1 MTYMILGF
9 FFGFMFGWLASRIE
23 FYKRENEK
31 AIKNAQDERDNIL
44 RKYSPNE
51 YLESVYVKLEN
62 FQKRKLFGFISAI
75 KNEKSPREFD
85 DKDFKELC
93 EKYNLNEKSRMMS
106 IFEQCF
112 SKDITPDRIPVD
124 YVIEIRRKFRKEI
137 NKLRESQ

>member
-1 MTYMILGF
+1 MAYMMIGF
-9 FFGFMFGWLASRIE
+9 FFGFMFGCLASRIE
-23 FYKRENEK
+23 FYKRENGK

-44 RKYSPNE
+44 REYSPNE

-75 KNEKSPREFD
+75 RNEKSPRELD
-85 DKDFKELC
+85 DKEFKELC

-124 YVIEIRRKFRKEI
+124 YVIEIRRKFREEMD
-137 NKLRESQ
+137 NLRESQ

>member
-1 MTYMILGF
+1 MAYMMIGF
-9 FFGFMFGWLASRIE
+9 FFGFMFGCLASRIE
-23 FYKRENEK
+23 FYKRENGK

-44 RKYSPNE
+44 REYSPNE

-62 FQKRKLFGFISAI
+62 FQKRKLLGFISAI
-75 KNEKSPREFD
+75 KNEKSPRELD

-93 EKYNLNEKSRMMS
+93 EKYNLNEKARMMS

-124 YVIEIRRKFRKEI
+124 YVIEIRNRFREEMD
-137 NKLRESQ
+137 KLRKSQ

>member
-1 MTYMILGF
+1 MAYMMIGF
-9 FFGFMFGWLASRIE
+9 FFGFMFGCLASRIE
-23 FYKRENEK
+23 FYKRENGK

-44 RKYSPNE
+44 REYSPNE

-75 KNEKSPREFD
+75 RNEKSPRELD
-85 DKDFKELC
+85 DKEFKELC

-124 YVIEIRRKFRKEI
+124 YVIEIRNNFRKEMD
-137 NKLRESQ
+137 KLRKSQ

>member
-1 MTYMILGF
+1 MAYMMIGF

-23 FYKRENEK
+23 FYKAENEK

-44 RKYSPNE
+44 REYSPNE

-75 KNEKSPREFD
+75 RNETSSRELD

-124 YVIEIRRKFRKEI
+124 YVIEIRNRFREEMD
-137 NKLRESQ
+137 KLRKSQ